1 MTEHPTLDR
10 LWSEFLAA
18 AMIVFCTA
26 IGGLVAHFGG

>member
-18 AMIVFCTA
+18 AMA